1 MRMLKDM
8 SPEVLK
14 RLYDKSI
21 RFSSA
26 ELPMGF
32 MDKAGPL
39 QPVLSVCVWRERVCS
54 CVLVCVNVVCV
65 CVCVCVIY
73 LHTYRCWSRS

>member
-39 QPVLSVCVWRERVCS
+39 QPVLIVCVWRDRVRACL
-54 CVLVCVNVVCV
+54 CA
-65 CVCVCVIY
+65 
-73 LHTYRCWSRS
+73 

>member
-39 QPVLSVCVWRERVCS
+39 QPVLIVCVWRERVCVRA
-54 CVLVCVNVVCV
+54 CLCA
-65 CVCVCVIY
+65 
-73 LHTYRCWSRS
+73 

>member
-39 QPVLSVCVWRERVCS
+39 QPVLIVCVCGESVCVRACL
-54 CVLVCVNVVCV
+54 CA
-65 CVCVCVIY
+65 
-73 LHTYRCWSRS
+73 